1 MLWRRAPHQARPNGR
16 TAMRVYR
23 ASSRKTTAKYF
34 GRSSLKGSAASVG
47 CHQNDCRVGQSYATT
62 DSITGSS
69 LVKIPDK
76 RETLFISEDCMTVL
90 LF

>member
-1 MLWRRAPHQARPNGR
+1 LEPGELDGPLHG
-16 TAMRVYR
+16 
-23 ASSRKTTAKYF
+23 
-34 GRSSLKGSAASVG
+34 
-47 CHQNDCRVGQSYATT
+47 YATT

-76 RETLFISEDCMTVL
+76 RETLFIGEDCMTVL